1 MTELN
6 GQILLSLDRTS
17 MSQDTACLAES
28 PEGLA
33 DTCFSSEAAVIAHGA
48 AKVLRVQPLS
58 L

>member
-6 GQILLSLDRTS
+6 GQILLSLDLTS
-17 MSQDTACLAES
+17 MPQDTACLAES
-28 PEGLA
+28 PEGLT
-33 DTCFSSEAAVIAHGA
+33 DTCFSSEAAIIAHGA